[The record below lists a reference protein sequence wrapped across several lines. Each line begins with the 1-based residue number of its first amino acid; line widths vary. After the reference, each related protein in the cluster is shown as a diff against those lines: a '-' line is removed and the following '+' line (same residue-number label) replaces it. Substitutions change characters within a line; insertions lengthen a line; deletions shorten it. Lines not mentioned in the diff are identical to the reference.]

1 MACLACV
8 FPGYAGVDSKSFEQM
23 YEPLDAIRVP
33 STRYDVVSMIQEGST
48 ATVHLAYDSV
58 TKRNVAIKQYDVQ
71 NVNLSLLDREFS
83 VQKALSSHPN
93 IAKVYEFNS
102 DRMAGEAQLVME
114 YCAGG
119 DLIDQIT
126 PDVGMEPA
134 QALVYALQVADALR
148 FMHSK
153 GYVHRDIKSENVCID
168 KSGVAKL
175 IDFGVAQHVD
185 APVTL
190 KMAGTLPY
198 LGPEHCP
205 ATLYMPGK
213 MDLKA
218 TDVWALGIM
227 IWSSLTGRFPW
238 RHASVRCPEFNR
250 YSSNT
255 LNSKETQLWGRIPCT
270 LRSLLRDMLAVQPSA
285 RPTLDQV
292 YARLAEIA
300 MSASMAQAA

>member
-8 FPGYAGVDSKSFEQM
+8 FPTYAGVDSKSFEQM

-33 STRYDVVSMIQEGST
+33 STRYRVMSLIQEGST
-48 ATVHLAYDSV
+48 AIVHVAYDSV
-58 TKRNVAIKQYDVQ
+58 AKRTVAVKQYDVQ
-71 NVNLSLLDREFS
+71 NVNLALLDREFS

-93 IAKVYEFNS
+93 IAKVYDFTS

-119 DLIDQIT
+119 DLIDKIT

-134 QALVYALQVADALR
+134 QALVYALQVTDALR
-148 FMHSK
+148 FMHAR

-168 KSGVAKL
+168 KAGVAKL

-185 APVTL
+185 SPVTL

-205 ATLYMPGK
+205 ATVYTPSK
-213 MDLKA
+213 VDLKA

-227 IWSSLTGRFPW
+227 LWSSLTGRFPW
-238 RHASVRCPEFNR
+238 RQASVRCPEFNR
-250 YSSNT
+250 YCSNT
-255 LNSKETQLWGRIPCT
+255 LNAKEMALWGRIPRK
-270 LRSLLRDMLAVQPSA
+270 LHLLLRDMLAVQPSA

-300 MSASMAQAA
+300 MSASMAQGA